1 LTRKEYNKTVDM
13 YSGRLFGYV
22 LKCLQNSEDASDIV
36 QDVFERL
43 WNHRKNVEVE
53 KAKTWLYTTA
63 HNALINFAK
72 KKARMD
78 LYGDNLPERSQET
91 ESRFEMKEI
100 VDMVIDT
107 LPPLQKSIL
116 LLRDLEG
123 YHYDEIGEML
133 SISDSQVKVYL
144 FRARRKIKQQLKEF
158 TVLYDV
164 SEQGKY

>member
-1 LTRKEYNKTVDM
+1 M
-13 YSGRLFGYV
+13 
-22 LKCLQNSEDASDIV
+22 LKCLQNSEDAHDIV

-43 WNHRKNVEVE
+43 WNHRKNVEAD
-53 KAKTWLYTTA
+53 KAKSWLFTTA

-78 LYGDNLPERSQET
+78 LYGDNLPERVQQSEN
-91 ESRFEMKEI
+91 RFEMKEI

-107 LPPLQKSIL
+107 LPPLQKSII

-133 SISDSQVKVYL
+133 SLSDSQVKVYL
-144 FRARRKIKQQLKEF
+144 FRARRKIKQQLKDL
-158 TVLYDV
+158 TILYDV
-164 SEQGKY
+164 TQQG

>member
-1 LTRKEYNKTVDM
+1 MTRKEYNSAVDL

-22 LKCLQNSEDASDIV
+22 LKCLQNSEDAHDIV

-43 WNHRKNVEVE
+43 WNHRKNVETD
-53 KAKTWLYTTA
+53 KAKSWLFTTA

-78 LYGDNLPERSQET
+78 LYGDNLPERVQQSEN
-91 ESRFEMKEI
+91 RFEMKEI

-107 LPPLQKSIL
+107 LPPLQKSII

-133 SISDSQVKVYL
+133 SLSDSQVKVYL
-144 FRARRKIKQQLKEF
+144 FRARRKIKQQLKDL
-158 TVLYDV
+158 TILYDV
-164 SEQGKY
+164 TQQG

>member
-1 LTRKEYNKTVDM
+1 M
-13 YSGRLFGYV
+13 
-22 LKCLQNSEDASDIV
+22 LKCLHNSEDAHDIV

-43 WNHRKNVEVE
+43 WNHRKNVEAD
-53 KAKTWLYTTA
+53 KAKSWLFTTA

-78 LYGDNLPERSQET
+78 LYGDNLPERVQQSEN
-91 ESRFEMKEI
+91 RFEMKEI

-107 LPPLQKSIL
+107 LPPLQKSII

-133 SISDSQVKVYL
+133 SLSDSQVKVYL
-144 FRARRKIKQQLKEF
+144 FRARRKIKQQLKDL
-158 TVLYDV
+158 TILYDV
-164 SEQGKY
+164 SQQG

>member
-1 LTRKEYNKTVDM
+1 MTRKEYNIAVDT

-43 WNHRKNVEVE
+43 WNHRKNVESE
-53 KAKTWLYTTA
+53 KVKAWLFTTA

-78 LYGDNLPERSQET
+78 LYGDNLPERIQQAEN
-91 ESRFEMKEI
+91 RFEMKEI

-133 SISDSQVKVYL
+133 SLSSSQVKVYL
-144 FRARRKIKQQLKEF
+144 FRARKKIKLQLKDLTIF
-158 TVLYDV
+158 HDV
-164 SEQGKY
+164 SKQD